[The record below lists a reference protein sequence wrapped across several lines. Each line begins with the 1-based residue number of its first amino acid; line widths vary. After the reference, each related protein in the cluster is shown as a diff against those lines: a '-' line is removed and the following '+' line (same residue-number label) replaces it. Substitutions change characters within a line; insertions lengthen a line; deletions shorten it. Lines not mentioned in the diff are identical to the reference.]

1 MKKHALILSLSL
13 FCGMAAAQEPP
24 PQTWVDLPLLDVP
37 FNTDS
42 SYFPATFSMRQSMQL
57 SNSYYQNIHRW
68 IAGDPTEDKT
78 NFREFVYLA
87 LFDYIGSTT
96 PLSSGWVH
104 EEWHRSVLTRRRIG
118 SFNDMNTFP
127 FGQSVIAVSQ
137 VDDQDL
143 VNLKRDHPA
152 EQVRLSAAGMESQIQ
167 QNLSLQENLF
177 FKKSRSEDRPLY
189 WLNAVGVIG
198 YMSTCASTESDRTTD
213 DENRDDGADI
223 PRRDFTGLDCNAW
236 VYDLFRPDE
245 PYTARGVHPSGVGID
260 RYIRFSDLNEKEQNF
275 LKLQARYSLLNLADP
290 FLIGWNEFHTEIK
303 GRPVRWNAKLNHMLT
318 SFGATIDAHLF
329 LDLEG
334 DQYLVTWHNGMTD
347 TRYMPGLS
355 VKQVDLALNEHWFA
369 TPALTAWQQ
378 PKDQRLEG
386 TSTDILVD
394 ASLELAYR
402 SSRWVSYYFG
412 VEAKNKGWVAGNVY
426 LDDNVTGW
434 AGLRATVY

>member
-1 MKKHALILSLSL
+1 MKKTALLLSLLLS
-13 FCGMAAAQEPP
+13 FGVAGAQEEP
-24 PQTWVDLPLLDVP
+24 PQTWLDLPLLDVP

-42 SYFPATFSMRQSMQL
+42 SFVPATFSMRQSMQL

-68 IAGDPTEDKT
+68 IAGDPTEDKIT
-78 NFREFVYLA
+78 FREFVSLS
-87 LFDYIGSTT
+87 LFDYIGSAT

-152 EQVRLSAAGMESQIQ
+152 EQVRLSAAGMESQVQ

-189 WLNAVGVIG
+189 WLNTMGVIG
-198 YMSTCASTESDRTTD
+198 YMSTCASTESDRTTEE
-213 DENRDDGADI
+213 ENRDDGADI
-223 PRRDFTGLDCNAW
+223 PKRDFTGLDCNAW

-260 RYIRFSDLNEKEQNF
+260 RYIRFSDLNDKEQNF
-275 LKLQARYSLLNLADP
+275 LKLQARYSLFNLVDP
-290 FLIGWNEFHTEIK
+290 FLIGWNEFHNEIA
-303 GRPVRWNAKLNHMLT
+303 GHSLRWNAKLGHMLT
-318 SFGATIDAHLF
+318 SFGATVDASLF
-329 LDLEG
+329 LDFKG
-334 DQYLVTWHNGMTD
+334 DQYLITWHNGMTD
-347 TRYMPGLS
+347 TRYLPGLS
-355 VKQVDLALNEHWFA
+355 VKQIDWALSERWFA
-369 TPALTAWQQ
+369 TPSLTAWPQ
-378 PKDQRLEG
+378 PKDQRLE
-386 TSTDILVD
+386 SSSSEVLWD
-394 ASLELAYR
+394 ASMELAYK

-412 VEAKNKGWVAGNVY
+412 FEAKNKGWVAGNVY
-426 LDDNVTGW
+426 LDENVSGW